1 MRFYCYRYQ
10 LPNDYSCLNSQEL
23 SSEKLTPKEAKAK
36 KNELFAK
43 YVVQACL
50 EMEKLT
56 QEQYIYKI
64 EANVDSIIFIKI
76 GKKGSVKLKD
86 STLDNVQ
93 KAEHY
98 NQQALIIIDNSPNN
112 QVIAFQNNSSIKFAT
127 VKKYFFEHISKMLN
141 ATFLTLLIEPISTE
155 AKFWD
160 VVDKYKGK
168 ITDLNFSVYAQN
180 MPVLT
185 EDANEFIAEMRNQI
199 NAETTELHASS
210 KTGLEI
216 DSDNKYIKSM
226 AESASLGISKL
237 TLSAITNHDDGSRVI
252 VYDSASDEIVD
263 SFTMRKDQ
271 ITQIID
277 ASQTGLNDD
286 INKSIATLK
295 NYLKSHEIK
304 PYE

>member
-1 MRFYCYRYQ
+1 
-10 LPNDYSCLNSQEL
+10 
-23 SSEKLTPKEAKAK
+23 
-36 KNELFAK
+36 
-43 YVVQACL
+43 
-50 EMEKLT
+50 
-56 QEQYIYKI
+56 
-64 EANVDSIIFIKI
+64 
-76 GKKGSVKLKD
+76 
-86 STLDNVQ
+86 
-93 KAEHY
+93 
-98 NQQALIIIDNSPNN
+98 
-112 QVIAFQNNSSIKFAT
+112 
-127 VKKYFFEHISKMLN
+127 
-141 ATFLTLLIEPISTE
+141 
-155 AKFWD
+155 
-160 VVDKYKGK
+160 
-168 ITDLNFSVYAQN
+168 
-180 MPVLT
+180 
-185 EDANEFIAEMRNQI
+185 MRNQI

>member
-1 MRFYCYRYQ
+1 MQFYCYRYQ
-10 LPNDYSCLNSQEL
+10 LPNDYSCLNSQVF
-23 SSEKLTPKEAKAK
+23 SSENLTPKEAKAK

-43 YVVQACL
+43 YVAQACL

-56 QEQYIYKI
+56 QEKYIYKI
-64 EANVDSIIFIKI
+64 EAKVDSIFFIKI
-76 GKKGSVKLKD
+76 GKKGSLNLKD
-86 STLDNVQ
+86 SSLDNVQ

-98 NQQALIIIDNSPNN
+98 NQQAWIIIDNSPNN
-112 QVIAFQNNSSIKFAT
+112 QVIAYQNNSSIKFAT
-127 VKKYFFEHISKMLN
+127 VKKHFFEHISKMLN
-141 ATFLTLLIEPISTE
+141 ATLLTLLIEPISTE

-160 VVDKYKGK
+160 VVAQYKGR
-168 ITDLNFSVYAQN
+168 ITDLYFSVYAQN

-199 NAETTELHASS
+199 NAEKTELHASS

-237 TLSAITNHDDGSRVI
+237 TLSAITNHDDGSRAI

>member
-1 MRFYCYRYQ
+1 MRV
-10 LPNDYSCLNSQEL
+10 SEL
-23 SSEKLTPKEAKAK
+23 KAWLK
-36 KNELFAK
+36 SVEDEFNGSDPEIGIDVLAGKH
-43 YVVQACL
+43 
-50 EMEKLT
+50 
-56 QEQYIYKI
+56 I
-64 EANVDSIIFIKI
+64 EFWSMNLGGAHFIKKDNCLSLFQVRLRSPI
-76 GKKGSVKLKD
+76 PHGALLK
-86 STLDNVQ
+86 V
-93 KAEHY
+93 
-98 NQQALIIIDNSPNN
+98 
-112 QVIAFQNNSSIKFAT
+112 
-127 VKKYFFEHISKMLN
+127 
-141 ATFLTLLIEPISTE
+141 
-155 AKFWD
+155 
-160 VVDKYKGK
+160 
-168 ITDLNFSVYAQN
+168 
-180 MPVLT
+180 
-185 EDANEFIAEMRNQI
+185 

-237 TLSAITNHDDGSRVI
+237 TLSAITNHDDGSRAI